1 MAMKPAVKEMHKYS
15 TIGRWKAYGF
25 LENSLG
31 ISMKKL
37 IVGFEGDT
45 PYERFK
51 SRVTDWSL
59 FMPQKLDDVTWG
71 ALWNAARLQVS
82 KNTDYEVDS
91 EEYMN
96 EVNEL
101 HDRIVR
107 ETQVVDTIFHKP
119 HFMRNKDLYSK
130 ITSAFLSEP
139 LKMYNQILRSVDNL
153 KTDNS
158 PENRKYLARNSISIL
173 IQVITN
179 CSLKSVVD
187 MIRDDDDE
195 KWIDKY
201 LQSLKSNLMEDFN
214 PLQYI
219 PYVREVF
226 GITKGYDPS
235 RFDMQGVQYMYY
247 GLNELMKIWKGE
259 GGEWLR
265 VFTNLSK
272 GASYLMG
279 IPFNS
284 LWREVSAIYTSIY
297 GKPYD
302 SLLYREKYGRMYEY
316 IEEGK
321 TARYDEYVNNILKE
335 GKTMND
341 IYTGLGTALFE
352 NDPNITVLAELK
364 RSGEASQYERLF
376 NEMVNKGYPFDSV
389 NKAVNKYLNTLN
401 ESSTEKSLRQEDFG
415 SIYDTKM
422 LIKEIEDGDISE
434 LVKIKEDMMKNG
446 KDMRSLKISL
456 SSYFKD
462 KLKELNDKGR
472 TAEVYRI
479 REILVTEFDYK
490 RSDIA
495 KWLK

>member
-1 MAMKPAVKEMHKYS
+1 
-15 TIGRWKAYGF
+15 
-25 LENSLG
+25 
-31 ISMKKL
+31 
-37 IVGFEGDT
+37 
-45 PYERFK
+45 
-51 SRVTDWSL
+51 
-59 FMPQKLDDVTWG
+59 
-71 ALWNAARLQVS
+71 
-82 KNTDYEVDS
+82 
-91 EEYMN
+91 
-96 EVNEL
+96 
-101 HDRIVR
+101 
-107 ETQVVDTIFHKP
+107 
-119 HFMRNKDLYSK
+119 
-130 ITSAFLSEP
+130 
-139 LKMYNQILRSVDNL
+139 
-153 KTDNS
+153 
-158 PENRKYLARNSISIL
+158 
-173 IQVITN
+173 
-179 CSLKSVVD
+179 
-187 MIRDDDDE
+187 
-195 KWIDKY
+195 
-201 LQSLKSNLMEDFN
+201 
-214 PLQYI
+214 
-219 PYVREVF
+219 
-226 GITKGYDPS
+226 
-235 RFDMQGVQYMYY
+235 
-247 GLNELMKIWKGE
+247 
-259 GGEWLR
+259 
-265 VFTNLSK
+265 
-272 GASYLMG
+272 MG

-284 LWREVSAIYTSIY
+284 LWRDVSAIYTSIY

-401 ESSTEKSLRQEDFG
+401 ESSTEKSLSQEDFG

>member
-1 MAMKPAVKEMHKYS
+1 
-15 TIGRWKAYGF
+15 
-25 LENSLG
+25 
-31 ISMKKL
+31 
-37 IVGFEGDT
+37 
-45 PYERFK
+45 
-51 SRVTDWSL
+51 
-59 FMPQKLDDVTWG
+59 
-71 ALWNAARLQVS
+71 
-82 KNTDYEVDS
+82 
-91 EEYMN
+91 
-96 EVNEL
+96 
-101 HDRIVR
+101 
-107 ETQVVDTIFHKP
+107 
-119 HFMRNKDLYSK
+119 
-130 ITSAFLSEP
+130 
-139 LKMYNQILRSVDNL
+139 
-153 KTDNS
+153 
-158 PENRKYLARNSISIL
+158 
-173 IQVITN
+173 
-179 CSLKSVVD
+179 

-247 GLNELMKIWKGE
+247 GLNELMKIWKSE

-265 VFTNLSK
+265 VFNNLTK

-284 LWREVSAIYTSIY
+284 LWRDVSAIYTSIY

-321 TARYDEYVNNILKE
+321 TARYDEYVNKILKE

-401 ESSTEKSLRQEDFG
+401 ESSTEKSLSQEDFG